1 MRVPKECHAVSIAAL
16 LLNRM
21 EPVAGIA
28 SLKQEIELP
37 NPARPGDR

>member
-21 EPVAGIA
+21 EPVTGIA